1 MATAQQQR
9 ALGAYGER
17 IAARHLTSLGMTV
30 LDRNWRC
37 RFGEI
42 DLVLRD
48 LDDLVVCEVKARRGA
63 GFGHPLEAVS
73 AGKFERLRRLALCWV
88 EDSGLGRVP
97 IRIDL
102 VGILLPRRGPA
113 QVEHVI
119 GAG

>member
-1 MATAQQQR
+1 
-9 ALGAYGER
+9 
-17 IAARHLTSLGMTV
+17 
-30 LDRNWRC
+30 
-37 RFGEI
+37 
-42 DLVLRD
+42 
-48 LDDLVVCEVKARRGA
+48 
-63 GFGHPLEAVS
+63 
-73 AGKFERLRRLALCWV
+73 LALCWV